1 MNAKQQVSD
10 DSLFGISGG
19 LPNDSYNQVRTPYS
33 ATLHI
38 WGTTCSET
46 LHTRVHQSTPEYQ
59 VESWDIKCIAEK

>member
-38 WGTTCSET
+38 LGKIIKIVTI
-46 LHTRVHQSTPEYQ
+46 VSTHLAPL
-59 VESWDIKCIAEK
+59 SLGS

>member
-38 WGTTCSET
+38 WGTTRWRLQNARKEELEEEELRATHMATS
-46 LHTRVHQSTPEYQ
+46 
-59 VESWDIKCIAEK
+59 IF